1 MSANTNTA
9 LVQDDA
15 QEERIYKKYRHF
27 LRSSASSRREDDRVQ
42 TFDRA
47 AGRRQQA
54 RKLTVEQ
61 FSIPFAEVKRIVAKH
76 DTLNGITHDHTP
88 QYIRSLELM
97 RAQDDYDQ
105 NPTPCPSC
113 GETENVRVRWEP
125 FEYDV
130 NNAYVPMVSC
140 FICYF
145 MVEKEAED
153 VTGRRH
159 R

>member
-27 LRSSASSRREDDRVQ
+27 LRSNPGSRRTPQ
-42 TFDRA
+42 TPDSRA
-47 AGRRQQA
+47 AARRQEA

>member
-9 LVQDDA
+9 LVQDDV
-15 QEERIYKKYRHF
+15 QEERIYTKYRHF
-27 LRSSASSRREDDRVQ
+27 LRSAAGHQPHYDQNRPNS
-42 TFDRA
+42 RA
-47 AGRRQQA
+47 AARRQQA

-76 DTLNGITHDHTP
+76 DALNGITHDHTP

-97 RAQDDYDQ
+97 REQEKFDA

-113 GETENVRVRWEP
+113 GNPENVRVRWEP

-130 NNAYVPMVSC
+130 NDSYVPMVSC
-140 FICYF
+140 FVCYF

-153 VTGRRH
+153 VTGKRR
-159 R
+159 